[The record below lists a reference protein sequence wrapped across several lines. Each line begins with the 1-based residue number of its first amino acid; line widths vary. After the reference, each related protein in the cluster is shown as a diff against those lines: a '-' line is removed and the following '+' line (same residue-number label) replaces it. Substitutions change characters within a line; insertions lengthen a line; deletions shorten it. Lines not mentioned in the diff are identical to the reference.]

1 MKKIILAGML
11 LTACI
16 GASAQKEFNM
26 SGLING
32 MEGKYLYLVTPKSID
47 SCMVKNHRFFFKGTM
62 DKSPMDCRILTINS
76 LSMVPGMKYAKISV
90 EPGEMTMSINELDFD
105 SPVVTGSKSQYEVD
119 VYNSMTKDAA
129 YHMKKLNEDYYT
141 ANEKGRDSIR
151 LLMESY
157 QKEYDEQTKKYLQLY
172 PSTAQA
178 ASLLVMEDTQMSLS
192 ELQEAYNKLATD
204 VKTTEAGKEI
214 AHEIAALERTQPG
227 KEAPLFEAKDVN
239 GKNFQLKKLR
249 GKYVLIDFWASWCV
263 PCRKSN
269 PHVKAIFDKYHKTGL
284 DVVYVADDD
293 SKESAWR
300 KAIEKDGLQK
310 MHHVLRGMKVIDQ
323 KRYILDHTN
332 DVLDMYAIHFL
343 PTKYLIDKNGKII
356 AKYNGGEEAKLDA
369 DLKNAFGF

>member
-1 MKKIILAGML
+1 
-11 LTACI
+11 
-16 GASAQKEFNM
+16 
-26 SGLING
+26 
-32 MEGKYLYLVTPKSID
+32 
-47 SCMVKNHRFFFKGTM
+47 
-62 DKSPMDCRILTINS
+62 
-76 LSMVPGMKYAKISV
+76 MVPGMKYAKISV

-178 ASLLVMEDTQMSLS
+178 ASLLEMEDTQMSLS
-192 ELQEAYNKLATD
+192 ELQEAYNKLAPEA
-204 VKTTEAGKEI
+204 KTTESGKEI
-214 AHEIAALERTQPG
+214 ANVIVALERTQPG
-227 KEAPLFEAKDVN
+227 KEAPLFETKDVN
-239 GKNFQLKKLR
+239 GKIFQLKKLR

-269 PHVKAIFDKYHKTGL
+269 PHVKEIFDKYQKKGF

-332 DVLDMYAIHFL
+332 DILDMYAIHFL